1 MAQQPYAAAISSNK
15 PLRGQDNRSGPN
27 FQFVSV
33 PKVGNLTATVT
44 SSSASS
50 LECAIMEDV
59 SGGRDPIVT
68 TIRNGSTV
76 ETSKFKT
83 DKRYYLASPNGAG
96 STNFEVTFMG

>member
-33 PKVGNLTATVT
+33 PRTGNLTVTVT
-44 SSSASS
+44 GESAAS

-59 SGGRDPIVT
+59 SGGRDPIIT

-76 ETSKFKT
+76 DASKFKD
-83 DKRYYLASPNGAG
+83 DKRYYLASPNGTG
-96 STNFEVTFMG
+96 RTNFEVTFMG